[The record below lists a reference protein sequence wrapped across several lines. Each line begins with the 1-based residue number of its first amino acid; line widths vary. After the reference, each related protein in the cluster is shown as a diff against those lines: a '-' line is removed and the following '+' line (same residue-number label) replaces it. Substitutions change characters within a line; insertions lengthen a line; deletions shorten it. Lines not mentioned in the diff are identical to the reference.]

1 MKTLD
6 EKSYIQIM
14 DEIPSTWMNP
24 TSSKIMDD
32 NKTKNKIKMLV
43 GLDWC

>member
-1 MKTLD
+1 
-6 EKSYIQIM
+6 
-14 DEIPSTWMNP
+14 MNP